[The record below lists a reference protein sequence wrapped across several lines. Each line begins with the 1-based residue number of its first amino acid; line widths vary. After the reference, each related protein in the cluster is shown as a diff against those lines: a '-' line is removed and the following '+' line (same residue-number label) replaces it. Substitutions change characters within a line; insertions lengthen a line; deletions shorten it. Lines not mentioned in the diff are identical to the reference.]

1 MGGKFLFFGLALHS
15 DFEEKFAKKCKNAH
29 EFPLNLLFFVKNTLV
44 AIIFFEKYLV
54 CSQTISN
61 FALGNR
67 RRSLVL
73 RLMMTIS
80 EREETSHFPK

>member
-1 MGGKFLFFGLALHS
+1 MFFRLALQL
-15 DFEEKFAKKCKNAH
+15 DYEDEFAKKCKNAH
-29 EFPLNLLFFVKNTLV
+29 KISLNLLFFVKNTLV

-67 RRSLVL
+67 RGSLVL